1 LICRT
6 WNLPAEDSG
15 KTKGVFGQQ
24 AFVNGVY
31 SIKTSQIINYQCD
44 ASQLIKID
52 SNGNWSIRALSL
64 GMPPGTSLVA
74 PLKINEMCIWIRAE
88 YKIAGL
94 IPRSFTSAIPPQRR
108 LSETSIEPVPPP
120 QRLTTGGDTISM
132 RRALPDQIRACRRRA
147 ETCGREIMH
156 IAANRLV
163 TASLVVFTTLTAMQ
177 AKAADVEATS
187 AVDAVTVYPDGAS
200 VTRAITADIASGD
213 NTLVIKD
220 FPLTL
225 DPSSLRVEGEAGAR
239 LTIGA
244 IDTRQPRAVPPVDL
258 PELDKRI
265 EALKDERANLQGV
278 IAAATARRK
287 FAVRF
292 AETSPAGIGDKGEAR
307 PVAEWR
313 AAFAAVAEEVASA
326 DSAIRDAQRKQRD
339 IDREVA
345 RLESDRAIKP
355 PSRLEVRIDLAAP
368 AATKATLR
376 VTYAVRA
383 ARWTPLYDA
392 RLDTGAKDRKP
403 ALELVRRAEITQT
416 TGEDWSDVALSVS
429 TVRSARGGNA
439 PELNS
444 LIVQYPPAAPPAPAS
459 TVVGGFGRDDGLK
472 QDSHSR
478 AMAKALEQTAEKA
491 DEQQAVAEVS
501 GFQVVF
507 KIPGRVSLGASEGAK
522 SLRVSTATIA
532 PDLAVRSVPLID
544 PTAFLEASFRQAE
557 DAPLLPGR
565 VALYRDGVFI
575 GRGQMAAA
583 SKDET
588 VRLGFGADDKV
599 KVERSVV
606 KRNEGSAGLI
616 LTTSKTD
623 ERAFKTVI
631 RNGHDFP
638 IRIAIED
645 QLPVSE
651 NEDIQVETLPSTTPP
666 TATNLRDKRGV
677 LEWVF
682 EAKPGEVRDIAFAWR
697 VRWPKDKG
705 VVMMPAG

>member
-1 LICRT
+1 
-6 WNLPAEDSG
+6 
-15 KTKGVFGQQ
+15 
-24 AFVNGVY
+24 
-31 SIKTSQIINYQCD
+31 
-44 ASQLIKID
+44 
-52 SNGNWSIRALSL
+52 
-64 GMPPGTSLVA
+64 
-74 PLKINEMCIWIRAE
+74 
-88 YKIAGL
+88 
-94 IPRSFTSAIPPQRR
+94 
-108 LSETSIEPVPPP
+108 
-120 QRLTTGGDTISM
+120 
-132 RRALPDQIRACRRRA
+132 
-147 ETCGREIMH
+147 MH
-156 IAANRLV
+156 VAANRLV
-163 TASLVVFTTLTAMQ
+163 TTSLIVFTTLAAMQ
-177 AKAADVEATS
+177 AKAADVDATS

-244 IDTRQPRAVPPVDL
+244 IDTRQPRAAPPVDL

-265 EALKDERANLQGV
+265 EALKDERANLQGA

-307 PVAEWR
+307 PIAEWR
-313 AAFAAVAEEVASA
+313 VAFAAVAEEVASA

-339 IDREVA
+339 IDREIA

-355 PSRLEVRIDLAAP
+355 PNKLEVRIDLAAP

-444 LIVQYPPAAPPAPAS
+444 LIVQYPSPPRPAPAS
-459 TVVGGFGRDDGLK
+459 VAVEDLR

-478 AMAKALEQTAEKA
+478 AMSNHSRAMSKVAEATAEKA
-491 DEQQAVAEVS
+491 DEQQAVAEVG

-522 SLRVSTATIA
+522 SLRVFTATIA

-544 PTAFLEASFRQAE
+544 PTAFLEASFKQAE
-557 DAPLLPGR
+557 DAPLLPGQI
-565 VALYRDGVFI
+565 ALYRDGVFI

-588 VRLGFGADDKV
+588 VRLGFGPDDKV

-651 NEDIQVETLPSTTPP
+651 NEDIQVEMLPSTTPP
-666 TATNLRDKRGV
+666 TTTNLRDKRGV
-677 LEWVF
+677 LEWAF

-697 VRWPKDKG
+697 IRWPKDKG
-705 VVMMPAG
+705 VVMLPAG